1 MQRSLDSP
9 DVSGFLMV
17 FVQFDLVGSACSLTL
32 EFECT
37 YGVLPRRYFS
47 EAAEKQALAT

>member
-37 YGVLPRRYFS
+37 YGVLPRRYFF
-47 EAAEKQALAT
+47 